1 KARLGRVVGSA
12 RGEQR
17 GGGGSGGRHA
27 ARAGGSRQV
36 GGALLIWLV
45 VEILI
50 VGYSSHPPLQAAYLG
65 LGVVITL
72 IGACWLGQT
81 ATRRRAF
88 PRRGATLAGVWIPA
102 RQALG
107 ARGSRVHRSHA
118 GARYAASRAPVVRVM
133 APDARRSEC
142 SSLAPWV

>member
-81 ATRRRAF
+81 ATRRRACA
-88 PRRGATLAGVWIPA
+88 RGSGTLAGGWMLD
-102 RQALG
+102 RQAVV
-107 ARGSRVHRSHA
+107 ARARSVHRSHS